1 MPSLAVASPTQLDA
15 IAPANLN
22 VASTNQVFDSVA
34 PSGVF
39 HRRPRTTL
47 EVVPSD
53 PACPLTLLDV
63 RADAFTYPMH
73 YHPELE
79 LTLVVQGRGQRYIG
93 DSIQAFEPGD
103 LVLVGANT
111 PHCWQS
117 DRRFGHTVRAL
128 VVQFPEDLFG
138 ADFLERP
145 LGRPLRELFERA
157 KQGLAFSEKVRGR
170 AIERLK
176 TMSHPSQSNL
186 DRVGLLL
193 HILAD
198 MTQKDEQVVLGLGTH
213 PGTVSQQSHGV
224 LDKVLAYIDQR
235 LDREMS
241 QREVAKMAGLST
253 AGFSRFFSRNLGK
266 TFVTYVAE
274 LRIKRA
280 CQLLLDNEHSIADI
294 ARLSGF
300 HNLANFNRRFFR
312 FKGMTPSEYRRLAR
326 SAPRG
331 V

>member
-1 MPSLAVASPTQLDA
+1 MPSLAVASPSNLIVA
-15 IAPANLN
+15 APANQV
-22 VASTNQVFDSVA
+22 VAATNEFVDTVA
-34 PSGVF
+34 ASGVF
-39 HRRPRTTL
+39 HRRPRTTF
-47 EVVPSD
+47 EVVTSD

-73 YHPELE
+73 YHPEIE
-79 LTLVVQGRGQRYIG
+79 LTLVIHGRGQRYIG
-93 DSIQAFEPGD
+93 DSIQSFEPGD

-128 VVQFPEDLFG
+128 VVQFPADLLG

-170 AIERLK
+170 ALEYLK
-176 TMSHPSQSNL
+176 SMFHPSQPNL
-186 DRVGLLL
+186 DRLGLLL
-193 HILAD
+193 HVLAD
-198 MTQKDEQVVLGLGTH
+198 MTQKEQQTVLGLGTH
-213 PGTVSQQSHGV
+213 PGPVSQQSHGV
-224 LDKVLAYIDQR
+224 LEKVLSYIDQHI
-235 LDREMS
+235 DREMS

-280 CQLLLDNEHSIADI
+280 CQLLLDNEHSIAAI

-331 V
+331 A

>member
-1 MPSLAVASPTQLDA
+1 MTHLAVATPLESG
-15 IAPANLN
+15 
-22 VASTNQVFDSVA
+22 A

-39 HRRPRTTL
+39 NRRPRTTL

-63 RADAFTYPMH
+63 RADSFTYPMH
-73 YHPELE
+73 YHPEVE
-79 LTLVVQGRGQRYIG
+79 LTLIVQGRGQRYVG
-93 DSIQAFEPGD
+93 DSIQSFEPGD

-117 DRRFGHTVRAL
+117 DRRFGQSVRAL

-138 ADFLERP
+138 TDFLERP

-157 KQGLAFSEKVRGR
+157 QQGLCFSEQVRNR
-170 AIERLK
+170 SIERLR
-176 TMSHPSQSNL
+176 TMFHPTQKNL
-186 DRVGLLL
+186 DRVGVLL
-193 HILAD
+193 HILSD
-198 MTQKDEQVVLGLGTH
+198 MTQKDLQVVLGLGTH
-213 PGTVSQQSHGV
+213 PGPASPQSHGIIE
-224 LDKVLAYIDQR
+224 KVLAYIDQN
-235 LDREMS
+235 LEREMS

-280 CQLLLDNEHSIADI
+280 CQLLLDNQHGIAEI
-294 ARLSGF
+294 ARMSGF

-326 SAPRG
+326 SAPRA
-331 V
+331 VS

>member
-1 MPSLAVASPTQLDA
+1 MTHLAVASALETA
-15 IAPANLN
+15 
-22 VASTNQVFDSVA
+22 A

-63 RADAFTYPMH
+63 RADSFTYPMH
-73 YHPELE
+73 YHPEIE
-79 LTLVVQGRGQRYIG
+79 LTLILQGRGQRYVG
-93 DSIQAFEPGD
+93 DSIQSFEPGD
-103 LVLVGANT
+103 LVLVGAST

-128 VVQFPEDLFG
+128 VLQFPQDIFG

-157 KQGLAFSEKVRGR
+157 ERGLCFSEQIRGR
-170 AIERLK
+170 TAER
-176 TMSHPSQSNL
+176 MRAMFHPSQRNL
-186 DRVGLLL
+186 DRVGSLL
-193 HILAD
+193 HILSDLAQPD
-198 MTQKDEQVVLGLGTH
+198 QQTVLGLGTL
-213 PGTVSQQSHGV
+213 PGPGSPQSHATIE
-224 LDKVLAYIDQR
+224 KVLAYID
-235 LDREMS
+235 LNLEREIS

-280 CQLLLDNEHSIADI
+280 CQLLLDNQHGIAAV

-326 SAPRG
+326 SAPRA

>member
-1 MPSLAVASPTQLDA
+1 MPSLAVASPSNLIVA
-15 IAPANLN
+15 APANQV
-22 VASTNQVFDSVA
+22 VASTNDSVDAA

-47 EVVPSD
+47 EVVGSD

-63 RADAFTYPMH
+63 RAEAFTYPMH
-73 YHPELE
+73 YHPEIE
-79 LTLVVQGRGQRYIG
+79 LTLVIQGRGQRYVG
-93 DSIQAFEPGD
+93 DSIQSFEPGD

-128 VVQFPEDLFG
+128 VVQFPDDLFG
-138 ADFLERP
+138 TDFLERP
-145 LGRPLRELFERA
+145 HGRPLRDLFERSR
-157 KQGLAFSEKVRGR
+157 QGLCFSEKIR
-170 AIERLK
+170 ARAVEYLK
-176 TMSHPSQSNL
+176 SMFHPSQTHL
-186 DRVGLLL
+186 DRLGLLL

-198 MTQKDEQVVLGLGTH
+198 MTQTEQQTVLGLGTP
-213 PGTVSQQSHGV
+213 PGPVSQHSHGT
-224 LDKVLAYIDQR
+224 LEKVLTYIDQH
-235 LDREMS
+235 LEREMS

-280 CQLLLDNEHSIADI
+280 CQLLLDNQHSIADI

-326 SAPRG
+326 SAPRAS
-331 V
+331 

>member
-1 MPSLAVASPTQLDA
+1 MPSLAVASPSDLIVTT
-15 IAPANLN
+15 PANQ
-22 VASTNQVFDSVA
+22 VVVPTNDSVDAA

-47 EVVPSD
+47 EVVGSD

-73 YHPELE
+73 YHPEIE
-79 LTLVVQGRGQRYIG
+79 LTLVIQGRGQRYVG
-93 DSIQAFEPGD
+93 DSIQSFEPGD

-138 ADFLERP
+138 TDFLERP
-145 LGRPLRELFERA
+145 LGRPLRDLFERS
-157 KQGLAFSEKVRGR
+157 KQGLCFSEKIR
-170 AIERLK
+170 ARAVEYLK
-176 TMSHPSQSNL
+176 SMFHPSQTHL
-186 DRVGLLL
+186 DRLGLLL
-193 HILAD
+193 HILSD
-198 MTQKDEQVVLGLGTH
+198 MTQTEQQTVLGLGTA
-213 PGTVSQQSHGV
+213 PGPVSQHSHGT
-224 LDKVLAYIDQR
+224 LEKVLSYIDKH
-235 LDREMS
+235 LEREMS

-326 SAPRG
+326 SAPRAS
-331 V
+331 

>member
-1 MPSLAVASPTQLDA
+1 MTNLAVDTSAEP
-15 IAPANLN
+15 
-22 VASTNQVFDSVA
+22 VM

-63 RADAFTYPMH
+63 RADSFTYPMH

-79 LTLVVQGRGQRYIG
+79 LTLIVQGRGQRYIG
-93 DSIQAFEPGD
+93 DSIQSFEPGD
-103 LVLVGANT
+103 LVLVGAHT

-128 VVQFPEDLFG
+128 VIQFPEDLFG
-138 ADFLERP
+138 SDFLDRP

-157 KQGLAFSEKVRGR
+157 RRGLCFSEKVRAR
-170 AIERLK
+170 TVERLK
-176 TMSHPSQSNL
+176 SIFQSTLPNL
-186 DRVGLLL
+186 DRLGLLL
-193 HILAD
+193 HILSD
-198 MTQKDEQVVLGLGTH
+198 MTHKDEQIVLGLGSH
-213 PGTVSQQSHGV
+213 PPVSSPSAHGT
-224 LDKVLAYIDQR
+224 LEKVLGYIDQHIE
-235 LDREMS
+235 LEMS

-326 SAPRG
+326 SAPRSA
-331 V
+331 

>member
-1 MPSLAVASPTQLDA
+1 MSNLAVATTVESP
-15 IAPANLN
+15 
-22 VASTNQVFDSVA
+22 A

-47 EVVPSD
+47 EVVSSD

-63 RADAFTYPMH
+63 RADSFTYPMH

-79 LTLVVQGRGQRYIG
+79 LTLIVQGRGQRYVG
-93 DSIQAFEPGD
+93 DSIQSFEPGD
-103 LVLVGANT
+103 LVLVGAHT
-111 PHCWQS
+111 AHCWQS

-157 KQGLAFSEKVRGR
+157 QQGLSFSEKIRSRTV
-170 AIERLK
+170 ERLK
-176 TMSHPSQSNL
+176 SMFQASQTNL

-198 MTQKDEQVVLGLGTH
+198 MSQSDQQVMLSLGTYPS
-213 PGTVSQQSHGV
+213 PGSPQAHGM
-224 LDKVLAYIDQR
+224 LEKVLSYIEQH
-235 LDREMS
+235 LDLEMS

-280 CQLLLDNEHSIADI
+280 CQLLLDNQHSIAEI

-326 SAPRG
+326 SAPRA